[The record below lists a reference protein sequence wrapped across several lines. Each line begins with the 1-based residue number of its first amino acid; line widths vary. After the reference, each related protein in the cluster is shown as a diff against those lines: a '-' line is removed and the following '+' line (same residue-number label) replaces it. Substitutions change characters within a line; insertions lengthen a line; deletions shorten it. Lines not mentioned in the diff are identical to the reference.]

1 MENASKA
8 LLIAGAVLICIVL
21 ISVGMMIISSST
33 EVTDQVDDLTSTQ
46 AAQTFNNQFSKY
58 AGTQKGSSVKTLLET
73 IATSNNT
80 AGSGSG
86 KTVQV
91 TTNNVGNGT
100 QLTSNNDSNAIVG
113 MMSNVVNSKKYKVEI
128 TAQDT
133 EGYISAI
140 TITLQT

>member
-80 AGSGSG
+80 ATSGSG
-86 KTVQV
+86 KLVSV
-91 TTNNVGNGT
+91 TFATGN
-100 QLTSNNDSNAIVG
+100 LTSDNNSSNIVSA
-113 MMSNVVNSKKYKVEI
+113 MSSVVNSKKYKVDI
-128 TAQDT
+128 TSQDS

-140 TITLQT
+140 TITLQTT